1 MKIENELIDLGAVST
16 ETRGMWH
23 TGPEDVSTGERYFIG
38 GINTE
43 D

>member
-1 MKIENELIDLGAVST
+1 MQTDKELLDLGVASE

-23 TGPEDVSTGERYFIG
+23 VGPEDVSTGAHHFIG
-38 GINTE
+38 GIASE